1 VILFLDLVIWLGSAY
16 GVGLFIARRMSESR
30 GEEKNSAKAKDRFI
44 KTEALTLSF
53 GFVWWLLALPK
64 HH

>member
-1 VILFLDLVIWLGSAY
+1 
-16 GVGLFIARRMSESR
+16 MSESR